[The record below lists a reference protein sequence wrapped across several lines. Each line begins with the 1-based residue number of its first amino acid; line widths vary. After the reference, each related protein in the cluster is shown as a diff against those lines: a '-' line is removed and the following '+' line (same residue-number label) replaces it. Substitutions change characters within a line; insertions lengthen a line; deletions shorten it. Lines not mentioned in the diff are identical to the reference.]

1 MLLLVILFATIHTI
15 ITWQDIY
22 FFMFAFTDY
31 FYMYMQL
38 EERNYKVIGIKNH
51 IARKDWV
58 WYISARKD
66 EKEQC
71 IKFLDFKTQN
81 FKGYDKVFFDS
92 VTLFYK
98 IILPR

>member
-51 IARKDWV
+51 IARNDWV